1 MKNIVYGLGLCMIVV
16 LSLLSILTIDARRTR
31 KENLEDNLST
41 VMKSTAETYYIDR
54 SYSINNEEEFV
65 ADFLEVFL
73 SQIDSDCTID
83 VDIYELDFTN
93 GVFTV
98 EVTEHFKQP
107 LGIDGAITCRNTV
120 FLNRPAGSWL

>member
-1 MKNIVYGLGLCMIVV
+1 MKNVIYGLGLCLIIV
-16 LSLLSILTIDARRTR
+16 LSVLSVLTIDARRTR
-31 KENLEDNLST
+31 KEALEDNLST
-41 VMKSTAETYYIDR
+41 VMKATAETYYIDR
-54 SYSINNEEEFV
+54 DYAINNEDEFV

-107 LGIDGAITCRNTV
+107 LGIDGAITCRETV
-120 FLNRPAGSWL
+120 FLNRPASS